1 MSLPSQSKSEDPSR
15 SGRTTPHSL
24 RLVPLEPSSTVRF
37 SFDGKAL
44 EAGSGETI
52 SVALH
57 ASGEQVLRT
66 TSRRAEPR
74 GLFCNMGV
82 CFECLVE
89 VDGLSNVRACQTV
102 VRPGMQ
108 VRTQHGTGLHR
119 QPAGPEAESAR

>member
-1 MSLPSQSKSEDPSR
+1 MSLPSPSKSEEPSR
-15 SGRTTPHSL
+15 PGADAGRSL
-24 RLVPLEPSSTVRF
+24 RLVPLEPAGSVSFR
-37 SFDGKAL
+37 FDGETV
-44 EAGSGETI
+44 EAAAGETI
-52 SVALH
+52 SVALYAH
-57 ASGEQVLRT
+57 GCKVLRT

-119 QPAGPEAESAR
+119 HPAGPEAESAR